1 MGLRMRTIQE
11 GLGDPVLDFP
21 TARVAEGV
29 CRGLGL
35 IDQRDVKRH
44 LVYLVYFVRAPQPSF
59 ATVFGTP
66 SHALREEEAR
76 RQPG

>member
-1 MGLRMRTIQE
+1 M
-11 GLGDPVLDFP
+11 LDFP

-44 LVYLVYFVRAPQPSF
+44 LVYFVTAPQPSF